1 MDNWN
6 GLDFFIFL
14 IFAVNTI
21 LGMAR
26 GAAKEI
32 ISTMCLCVA
41 LVCTIKFTIPLSV
54 FFNKSP
60 LMNDVVTSRFVQ
72 NFIASLELNP
82 LSISTLKEIFYSISL
97 LICFVGTFSV
107 CEGALSMSGLL
118 EVYSFPYA
126 WLNRKLGAVLGG
138 IRGYVITLILIS
150 ITTLHLFK
158 ESDDSIFKSSY
169 FVRLFASSAATF
181 DGIVS
186 KQKPEQYQKIFKDKN
201 LYNPLKTLQDLS
213 KPALEG
219 VAPADLS
226 SAPPTAATPAAQQPN
241 TSSTDFQE
249 QLRFNK

>member
-1 MDNWN
+1 MDSWN

-21 LGMAR
+21 LGMSR
-26 GAAKEI
+26 GAAQEI

-41 LVCTIKFTIPLSV
+41 LVCTIKFTIPLTI

-60 LMNDVVTSRFVQ
+60 LMIDMITSKFVQ
-72 NFIASLELNP
+72 NFIASLGLNP
-82 LSISTLKEIFYSISL
+82 LNTTILQEIFYSISL

-107 CEGALSMSGLL
+107 CEGALGMSGLL

-150 ITTLHLFK
+150 VTTLHIFK
-158 ESDDSIFKSSY
+158 DSDNSIFKNAY
-169 FVRLFASSAATF
+169 FVNLFANSAVTF
-181 DGIVS
+181 DRIIS

-201 LYNPLKTLQDLS
+201 LYNPFKALQDLAA
-213 KPALEG
+213 PAVEG
-219 VAPADLS
+219 VVPADLS
-226 SAPPTAATPAAQQPN
+226 TAPAAQPQPDATTPN
-241 TSSTDFQE
+241 LQ
-249 QLRFNK
+249 

>member
-1 MDNWN
+1 MDSWN

-26 GAAKEI
+26 AAAKEI

-41 LVCTIKFTIPLSV
+41 LVCTIKFTIPLTV

-60 LMNDVVTSRFVQ
+60 LMIDVITSRFVQ
-72 NFIASLELNP
+72 NFIASLGLNP
-82 LSISTLKEIFYSISL
+82 LRVSTLQEMFYAISL

-107 CEGALSMSGLL
+107 CEGALSMSGIL

-158 ESDDSIFKSSY
+158 DSDNSAFKNSY
-169 FVRLFASSAATF
+169 FVNLFANSAVTF
-181 DGIVS
+181 DRIIS

-213 KPALEG
+213 KPALG
-219 VAPADLS
+219 DVVPASLSTTPAPAT
-226 SAPPTAATPAAQQPN
+226 PPAQPN
-241 TSSTDFQE
+241 STSTNFQ
-249 QLRFNK
+249 

>member
-1 MDNWN
+1 MDSWN

-21 LGMAR
+21 LGMSR
-26 GAAKEI
+26 GAAKEL

-41 LVCTIKFTIPLSV
+41 LVCTIKFTIPLAT

-60 LMNDVVTSRFVQ
+60 LMVDVITSKFVQ
-72 NFIASLELNP
+72 NFIASLGLNP
-82 LSISTLKEIFYSISL
+82 LSTNTLQEIFYSISL
-97 LICFVGTFSV
+97 LVCFVGVFSV
-107 CEGALSMSGLL
+107 CEGGLSMSGLL

-150 ITTLHLFK
+150 VTTLHVFK
-158 ESDDSIFKSSY
+158 NSDESAFKNSY
-169 FVRLFASSAATF
+169 FVNLFASSAVLF
-181 DGIVS
+181 DSIVS
-186 KQKPEQYQKIFKDKN
+186 KQQPEQYQKIFRDKN
-201 LYNPLKTLQDLS
+201 LYNPLKALQDLS

-226 SAPPTAATPAAQQPN
+226 TAPPAQQQPATPDPN
-241 TSSTDFQE
+241 SQ
-249 QLRFNK
+249 